1 MSSTFP
7 PAVYNF
13 IAFIFLILSFFSS
26 SGKYT
31 LNNMFEKV
39 WGDIYYFCNW
49 FWFWAQRKQ
58 KDQNSVSKMGTF
70 IFRNLWFI
78 TWSRYLKTEHGSFA
92 QGCISLSFRVVL
104 FFMSDGEFPGQNIQ
118 YNSKGTGYYWYT
130 QCNCIRARPSQ
141 APSSDSGKRQRPSPA
156 QTFQE
161 NLFHSLN
168 QSNTSFS
175 VFTPFLP
182 SFSCLAGAT
191 FFHTNSSLDNYV
203 SNNPCKGREISR
215 ENK

>member
-7 PAVYNF
+7 QAVYNF

-39 WGDIYYFCNW
+39 LGDIYYFCNW

-92 QGCISLSFRVVL
+92 QGCISLSFQVVL
-104 FFMSDGEFPGQNIQ
+104 FWCLMENFQVKTSSTIVKVLGVT
-118 YNSKGTGYYWYT
+118 GTHNATSSGHDHPRHRLLIVRKDRDLLQHKPFKKTYSIPWT
-130 QCNCIRARPSQ
+130 RPIPAFQC
-141 APSSDSGKRQRPSPA
+141 
-156 QTFQE
+156 
-161 NLFHSLN
+161 SL
-168 QSNTSFS
+168 
-175 VFTPFLP
+175 PF
-182 SFSCLAGAT
+182 CLHFLA
-191 FFHTNSSLDNYV
+191 
-203 SNNPCKGREISR
+203 
-215 ENK
+215 